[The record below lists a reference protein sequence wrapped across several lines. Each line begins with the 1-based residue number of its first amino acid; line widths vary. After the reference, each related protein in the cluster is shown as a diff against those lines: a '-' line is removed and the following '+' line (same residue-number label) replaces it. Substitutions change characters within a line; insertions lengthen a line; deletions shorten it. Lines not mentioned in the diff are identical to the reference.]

1 MININKVTIVKG
13 AVYDYEEIV
22 CKTEIDYNGVKKW
35 TEHHISDKEENK
47 ETLRMKYNDPR
58 TGKELMLFIRRGY
71 KFGIMQMWILE
82 GICETKDYDERMETD
97 GSIEKWLEVEIE

>member
-35 TEHHISDKEENK
+35 TERHISDKEENQ

-82 GICETKDYDERMETD
+82 GICETKDYDEKMETD